1 MEQAAANSEQERRSS
16 SLRRENRDSVK
27 EVTQNGNNGNVAAS
41 KSVANNSA
49 VSSSPQKTGRI
60 SNGNMNSGNM
70 NSVIFPLLSDVSVCV
85 RRESI
90 GVPNRSTLIF
100 AISFRF
106 RFKRNIIILV
116 RMHQRWISS
125 ICSPH
130 SKWPNEAVQALVI
143 CL

>member
-1 MEQAAANSEQERRSS
+1 MEAANSEQERRSS

-27 EVTQNGNNGNVAAS
+27 EITQNGNNGNVAGS
-41 KSVANNSA
+41 KSAANNSA

-60 SNGNMNSGNM
+60 SNGSSSNM
-70 NSVIFPLLSDVSVCV
+70 NSVIFPLLSDVSLSFWCTESTDSNLCV
-85 RRESI
+85 
-90 GVPNRSTLIF
+90 
-100 AISFRF
+100 SFRC

-116 RMHQRWISS
+116 KMHQRWMSS
-125 ICSPH
+125 ICNPH